1 MPPCRVTKADVLSVR
16 PFIRSYSLT
25 FRAPRLV
32 DEWTAK
38 LSPFSIQGHL
48 SEFSRIMVAKTLK
61 HPYRLQTVTFFPRR
75 GRKPK
80 FDQKS
85 RKLRIQWLWQLEHLP
100 QADFGCAPDSS
111 ILSVRTKSIT
121 DCILKITAIVFFLER
136 FNECLYL
143 EPTH

>member
-16 PFIRSYSLT
+16 PFIRSYSLA
-25 FRAPRLV
+25 FCAPRLV
-32 DEWTAK
+32 DELTAK

-61 HPYRLQTVTFFPRR
+61 HPYRLQTVTFPFWE
-75 GRKPK
+75 RKPK

-85 RKLRIQWLWQLEHLP
+85 RRLRIQWLWQLEHLP
-100 QADFGCAPDSS
+100 QADFGCAPESS

-121 DCILKITAIVFFLER
+121 DNFE
-136 FNECLYL
+136 Y
-143 EPTH
+143 